1 MATKKVHGKNTEAYI
16 VETES
21 EGHQYT
27 LDYSSRNPNKES
39 AGTSPTGLLL
49 SSLAGCLLMTARSY
63 LDRSK
68 IEATTLETDIT
79 GDFKQ
84 SLEGWSLEA
93 DVVITT
99 DAELDEQHTES
110 LKQFIDRFCTVSAVL
125 SAGNTINLSVEKV

>member
-1 MATKKVHGKNTEAYI
+1 MATAKVQGTNTKGYVI
-16 VETES
+16 ETES

-27 LDYSSRNPNKES
+27 LDYASRNPNKES

-68 IEATTLETDIT
+68 IEAKTLDTEVT

-84 SLEGWSLEA
+84 SLDGWDLEVDA
-93 DVVITT
+93 VITT
-99 DAELDEQHTES
+99 DADLDEQHTKN

-125 SAGNTINLSVEKV
+125 RNGNTINLSIEKV